1 MWSTAKRKCVMVWG
15 LGGLSGRDSDNCYS
29 ILPLNCDER
38 QRKPCHRNER
48 ESIFHNNSEQIA
60 PQTGPPGQT
69 EASNLHACKSKLPGV
84 VIGGSSR
91 GNQGQICCG
100 RSSNRYWSRSRC
112 GRGLLARL
120 PLVVSV
126 ASVVVAPLN
135 TVRAVSVA
143 LRSMANLEML
153 SSCRSDLFPFLGIVV
168 VRSTVDS
175 DFREVTIFSGTAC
188 CWSTG
193 RTLILTNALGSTSIA
208 GTSERCGRSNRSTS
222 TTASSAFI
230 GFVAKLDLFQC
241 FRDLILHH
249 FCEISRWESIRILG
263 GHSTGVSSSSEGIIV
278 SRICLTDESINGK

>member
-48 ESIFHNNSEQIA
+48 ESILHNKSC
-60 PQTGPPGQT
+60 PPGQT
-69 EASNLHACKSKLPGV
+69 EASNLHACKTKLPGV

-91 GNQGQICCG
+91 GNQCQICCG

-126 ASVVVAPLN
+126 ASIVVAPLN

-143 LRSMANLEML
+143 LRSMANLERL
-153 SSCRSDLFPFLGIVV
+153 SSCRNDLFQFLGIVV
-168 VRSTVDS
+168 VLRSTIDS

-208 GTSERCGRSNRSTS
+208 GTSERCGWSSRATS

-241 FRDLILHH
+241 FRDLIVLHH
-249 FCEISRWESIRILG
+249 FREISRWESIGILG
-263 GHSTGVSSSSEGIIV
+263 GHSTGVSSSS
-278 SRICLTDESINGK
+278 